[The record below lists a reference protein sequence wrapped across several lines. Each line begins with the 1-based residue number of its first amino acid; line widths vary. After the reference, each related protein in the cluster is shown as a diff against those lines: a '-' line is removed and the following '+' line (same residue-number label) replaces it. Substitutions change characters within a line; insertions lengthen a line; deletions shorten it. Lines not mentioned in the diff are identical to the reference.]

1 MVQTVRL
8 KRASLEIKE
17 RQLVAKLCSE
27 NPSAEEVQWYEEQM
41 RMFESENAE
50 EAFRAMDNMLAGF
63 GNQVTGKFLS

>member
-1 MVQTVRL
+1 MVQSARL

-17 RQLVAKLCSE
+17 RQLLTKLCSE
-27 NPSAEEVQWYEEQM
+27 NPSKEEVRWYEEQM

-50 EAFRAMDNMLAGF
+50 EAFQAMDNMIAGF